1 MTYTHLTTDELVM
14 IESYYHKNISVAKIA
29 IYLNRTRTPIYTV
42 INFLKEGHTALEY
55 YQQYKENKSVV
66 GVTESFSQR
75 NNRPTLKIKSLKV
88 GLLMSLLVGRK
99 SPLSVLFVPFTAN
112 SKKKSLMKPHSQ

>member
-42 INFLKEGHTALEY
+42 IHFLKEGHTALEY
-55 YQQYKENKSVV
+55 YHSTRKIKGVV

-75 NNRPTLKIKSLKV
+75 NNRPLSKRKSLKD

-99 SPLSVLFVPFTAN
+99 SPLSALFVPFTAN